1 MNELTFKYDKEKVL
15 ELLNIENNKD
25 NKNEILIKDLEKL
38 LEKINRLES
47 NLFIEKNNSN
57 TFDVDKIIIHSN
69 IIDNTLYLFS
79 NTLQK
84 KENIEKESNDYNMYM
99 EDKRRNI
106 MKDIENKVMNEINIL
121 NTF

>member
-1 MNELTFKYDKEKVL
+1 MAARPDPGC
-15 ELLNIENNKD
+15 
-25 NKNEILIKDLEKL
+25 
-38 LEKINRLES
+38 
-47 NLFIEKNNSN
+47 
-57 TFDVDKIIIHSN
+57 
-69 IIDNTLYLFS
+69 
-79 NTLQK
+79 LQK